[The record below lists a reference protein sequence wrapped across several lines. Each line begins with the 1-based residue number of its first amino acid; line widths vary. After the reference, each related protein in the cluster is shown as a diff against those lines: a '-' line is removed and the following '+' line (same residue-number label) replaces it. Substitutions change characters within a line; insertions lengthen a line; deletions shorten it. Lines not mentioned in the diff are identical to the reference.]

1 MVFREPNFKY
11 KGENIFHF
19 KINLFDI
26 KMILMFEFAALVCM
40 MLIFNLSF
48 M

>member
-1 MVFREPNFKY
+1 MVRKPRFKY
-11 KGENIFHF
+11 KEENIFHF
-19 KINLFDI
+19 KINLFYI
-26 KMILMFEFAALVCM
+26 QMILMFEFAALDCM